1 MTLRSSP
8 SAKPAGAASPFQ
20 KSPVMPSPSTWA
32 STVLAPVPF
41 PSPSSVAAPTQT
53 PALASTSSSPP
64 AGRATLSAI
73 AIVDTGPLYAA
84 ADERDSAH
92 ERSIATL
99 QRPDLHLII
108 PALVIAEASYLVA
121 QRLGPRA
128 EAAFIRGLVD
138 FDVEAPTRGDW
149 TRIAELM
156 ERYVD
161 FPLGATDASVVA
173 LTERLDTDL
182 VITLD
187 HRHFAAIRPSHR
199 TSLTLLPT

>member
-1 MTLRSSP
+1 M
-8 SAKPAGAASPFQ
+8 
-20 KSPVMPSPSTWA
+20 
-32 STVLAPVPF
+32 
-41 PSPSSVAAPTQT
+41 
-53 PALASTSSSPP
+53 SSSPR
-64 AGRATLSAI
+64 AGRETLSAI

-84 ADERDSAH
+84 ADERDGAH

-99 QRPDLHLII
+99 QRPDLHLVI

-138 FDVEAPTRGDW
+138 LDVEAPTRGDW
-149 TRIAELM
+149 TRMAELM
-156 ERYVD
+156 ERYAD

-173 LTERLDTDL
+173 LAERLDTDL